1 MEIIGITGGI
11 GSGKSVVA
19 RIFRAMNRPVYDCDS
34 RAKAVM
40 TECAE
45 LRSKL
50 SEALGCEVYNADGT
64 VNKPFLASFLF
75 ASEENV
81 SLVNSIV
88 HPFVKKDFLDW
99 VQKHNTFNKVY
110 MECAILYESGFDSL
124 VDKVIAVTAPEYLRY
139 ERVMRRDGIAS
150 EQVRQ
155 RVEKQM
161 DDKEKCEKADFIIH
175 NDEHNSVIKQI
186 LAIS

>member
-34 RAKAVM
+34 RAKVVM

-50 SEALGCEVYNADGT
+50 SEALGCEVYNSDGT

-75 ASEENV
+75 CV
-81 SLVNSIV
+81 S
-88 HPFVKKDFLDW
+88 P
-99 VQKHNTFNKVY
+99 
-110 MECAILYESGFDSL
+110 AI
-124 VDKVIAVTAPEYLRY
+124 
-139 ERVMRRDGIAS
+139 
-150 EQVRQ
+150 
-155 RVEKQM
+155 
-161 DDKEKCEKADFIIH
+161 
-175 NDEHNSVIKQI
+175 
-186 LAIS
+186 

>member
-1 MEIIGITGGI
+1 
-11 GSGKSVVA
+11 
-19 RIFRAMNRPVYDCDS
+19 
-34 RAKAVM
+34 
-40 TECAE
+40 
-45 LRSKL
+45 
-50 SEALGCEVYNADGT
+50 
-64 VNKPFLASFLF
+64 
-75 ASEENV
+75 
-81 SLVNSIV
+81 
-88 HPFVKKDFLDW
+88 
-99 VQKHNTFNKVY
+99 

-175 NDEHNSVIKQI
+175 NDERNSVIKQI